1 MMIHTHVSFAAV
13 SLNVATDTSF
23 LGRGE
28 GEEDTAVDSGFS
40 LTALNPRNDV

>member
-1 MMIHTHVSFAAV
+1 MIHTHVSFAAV

-28 GEEDTAVDSGFS
+28 GEEELFLEYS
-40 LTALNPRNDV
+40 LSRPVRTQQ